1 MDIENYI
8 QNINKRV
15 YRINLINENNYPFNF
30 VPQIKP
36 KDIIFEEKNPFI
48 LNIEESETI
57 NSSFQDTY
65 EITKSHSFDNQ
76 INQKKQINTILSKLK
91 KRNKNIN

>member
-15 YRINLINENNYPFNF
+15 CRINLINENNYPFNF

-48 LNIEESETI
+48 LNIEESETN

-65 EITKSHSFDNQ
+65 EIIKSHSFDNQ

-91 KRNKNIN
+91 KRNENNN

>member
-48 LNIEESETI
+48 LNIEESETN

-65 EITKSHSFDNQ
+65 EIIKSHSFDNQ

-91 KRNKNIN
+91 KRNENNN

>member
-36 KDIIFEEKNPFI
+36 KEIIFEEKNPFI
-48 LNIEESETI
+48 LNIEESETN

-65 EITKSHSFDNQ
+65 EIIKSHSFDNQ

-91 KRNKNIN
+91 KRNENNN